1 MTKDG
6 GPAFS
11 GLELQDAMFIVQDL
25 DGTTHDESAG
35 YKSMQY
41 VTGNLTVRDY
51 FAAAALQGLIA
62 ADREEMCCKSLD
74 DDGIER
80 ERVAYAEQ
88 FAKSAYR
95 YADAMLRER
104 ERKPS

>member
-1 MTKDG
+1 MSEQDSNPI
-6 GPAFS
+6 PAPWPS
-11 GLELQDAMFIVQDL
+11 PDCMAGIQPLAYDL
-25 DGTTHDESAG
+25 RDE
-35 YKSMQY
+35 
-41 VTGNLTVRDY
+41 
-51 FAAAALQGLIA
+51 FAKAALQGLIA
-62 ADREEMCCKSLD
+62 GDSDIPCCKSLD

-104 ERKPS
+104 ERKPE